1 MQESHGPQSV
11 ITAQNQAIVARSAM
25 AMKDR
30 GEEVTYPAMVA
41 ANKNALMNPE
51 TGKPVGKKR
60 LYSIMNDRCYD
71 DPAHPEDTWD
81 FQSRADKVALT
92 EPAQERRYK

>member
-71 DPAHPEDTWD
+71 DPAHT
-81 FQSRADKVALT
+81 SRRHMGLS
-92 EPAQERRYK
+92 EPR